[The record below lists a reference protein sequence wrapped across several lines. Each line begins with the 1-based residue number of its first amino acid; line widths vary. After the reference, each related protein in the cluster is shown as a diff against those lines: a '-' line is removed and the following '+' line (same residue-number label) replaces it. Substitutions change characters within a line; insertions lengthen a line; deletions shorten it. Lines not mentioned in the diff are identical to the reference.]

1 MKPKSFTLA
10 TALILFLAIFAIGGE
25 PRHVLLF
32 IGDGM
37 GEMQVEA
44 AELAKA
50 KGSGEKLSFR
60 EFPVLGW
67 QRTASANA
75 KITDSAAA
83 ITAIACG
90 VRTNNGMLGIT
101 PDGRPLE
108 SIAVI
113 AHKAGWRIGIL
124 SSVSLDHAT
133 PAGFY
138 ANDKSRG
145 NMSAI
150 SRQLADS
157 PFEFFGGG
165 GLMGQKADDSSED
178 NLQRAIRNGF
188 KVLRTR
194 DALAG
199 ARKDERILAM
209 NHRLSGGASLPW
221 ALDQKDDDVRL
232 SEFTAAA
239 IRRLEGAPFF
249 MMVEGGKIDWA
260 CHSNDLTAAVG
271 DTIEFDAAVRLG
283 FEFYKKNPDNT
294 LVIVTADHETGGL
307 KKLDKGNPSAVFS
320 TKMTSETLSSL
331 LKKMQSENADF
342 AKVIALVKDEFG
354 LGSITA
360 EEESRLSKA
369 WIDSLSGAE
378 TKSLYGRESPVVSV
392 ANCIIAERAG
402 FKFTS
407 TDHTGVDVPVY
418 AIGAGSENFAG
429 SYDNTEIFAKLR
441 DLMKLSVA
449 SMQAS
454 R

>member
-1 MKPKSFTLA
+1 MKSKFFTLV
-10 TALILFLAIFAIGGE
+10 TALILCLAISAIGGE
-25 PRHVLLF
+25 PRHVFLF

-37 GEMQVEA
+37 GERQVEA

-67 QRTASANA
+67 QKTASANQ
-75 KITDSAAA
+75 KVTDSAAA
-83 ITAIACG
+83 ATAIACG
-90 VRTNNGMLGIT
+90 VKTNNGMLGVS
-101 PDGRPLE
+101 PDEKSLE
-108 SIAVI
+108 SIAVL

-145 NMSAI
+145 NMSEI
-150 SRQLADS
+150 SKQLAES

-165 GLMGQKADDSSED
+165 GLAGQKAKDSTED
-178 NLQRAIRNGF
+178 NLQKAIKNGF

-194 DALAG
+194 DALA
-199 ARKDERILAM
+199 RLEKDKRILAM

-260 CHSNDLTAAVG
+260 CHSNDLAVAVG
-271 DTIEFDAAVRLG
+271 ETMEFELAVKEALEFQRKSPSDTLIL
-283 FEFYKKNPDNT
+283 
-294 LVIVTADHETGGL
+294 VTADHETGGL
-307 KKLDKGNPSAVFS
+307 QKLEKGDPSVTS
-320 TKMTSETLSSL
+320 SVRMTGEKLTDRI
-331 LKKMQSENADF
+331 KDFQKENADF
-342 AKVIALVKDEFG
+342 SKVLSFVKEQYG
-354 LGSITA
+354 LGNVSA
-360 EEESRLSKA
+360 QDEEDLSMA
-369 WIDSLSGAE
+369 WKDALSGE
-378 TKSLYGRESPVVSV
+378 EKKSLYGKANPITVVASR
-392 ANCIIAERAG
+392 ILAERAG

-407 TDHTGVDVPVY
+407 GGHTAADIPVY
-418 AIGAGSENFAG
+418 ALGAGAENFSG
-429 SYDNTEIFAKLR
+429 NYENTEIFAKLR
-441 DLMKLSVA
+441 DLMKLSVEPA
-449 SMQAS
+449 PAA